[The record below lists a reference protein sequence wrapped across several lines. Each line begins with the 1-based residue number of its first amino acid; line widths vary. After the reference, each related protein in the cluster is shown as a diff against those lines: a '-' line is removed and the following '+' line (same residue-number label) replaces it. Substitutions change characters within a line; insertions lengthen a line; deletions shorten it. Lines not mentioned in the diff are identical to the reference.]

1 MKTKQNTQKT
11 NPVMKKAVLD
21 LDGAHCASCAY
32 TIEHLGR
39 KVEGVEDIR
48 VVTDKGEIHVQFDGN
63 PASLEKIVEIV
74 KLIGYKASI
83 RWDSLN

>member
-1 MKTKQNTQKT
+1 M
-11 NPVMKKAVLD
+11 
-21 LDGAHCASCAY
+21 
-32 TIEHLGR
+32 
-39 KVEGVEDIR
+39 EGVEDIR